1 MKTIMT
7 IIQVIMLKYK
17 RSLFVEPVI
26 LCISLLYFNGALSYL
41 SLTPFS
47 NRLQKMY
54 MHNISK
60 NENDSLRITIYSILL
75 LSEVSTLY

>member
-7 IIQVIMLKYK
+7 IIQVIILKYK

-26 LCISLLYFNGALSYL
+26 LCISLLYFYGALSYL

-54 MHNISK
+54 MHNIRK
-60 NENDSLRITIYSILL
+60 NENYS
-75 LSEVSTLY
+75 